1 MLGKLIKYEFKATYR
16 FMLMIYSLL
25 FVSGI
30 ILALGILFYG
40 LFMQLEIS
48 GTIITVGETIIS
60 ILGVVFISLF
70 VMGTIFVLSVMTFY
84 SIKRFHDNLL
94 GDGGY
99 LMHTL
104 PVKTRDNIWAKC
116 IVSVL
121 WTVISTIA
129 VIVVYYV
136 LALILGGTE
145 TVSATIELFSEID
158 WSFFAELE
166 NVILTIEFILSSV
179 FYLVNF
185 YFCIYA
191 SIAIGYSLNNNRVLI
206 SVLSYIGFCIAES
219 ILSAAV
225 SVPFLFWE
233 DTYLPVLNEGIVII
247 LHLIRFAVY
256 YFITNYFMKNKLNL
270 Q

>member
-30 ILALGILFYG
+30 ILALGIRFYDFF
-40 LFMQLEIS
+40 LKLEINEA
-48 GTIITVGETIIS
+48 IVTVGETIIS
-60 ILGVVFISLF
+60 MFGIVFISLF
-70 VMGTIFVLSVMTFY
+70 VSGTIFVLSVMSFY

-116 IVSVL
+116 ITSVL
-121 WTVISTIA
+121 WTVISVIA
-129 VIVVYYV
+129 VIVTYYV
-136 LALILGGTE
+136 LALISYSTE
-145 TVSATIELFSEID
+145 TITATIEFFSEID
-158 WSFFAELE
+158 WRFFAEVE
-166 NVILTIEFILSSV
+166 NVLLAIEIVLSCVISIV
-179 FYLVNF
+179 SSYLH
-185 YFCIYA
+185 IYV
-191 SIAIGYSLNNNRVLI
+191 SMAIGYSLNTSRILV
-206 SVLSYIGFCIAES
+206 SVLCYIGFSVVES
-219 ILSAAV
+219 ITHTML

-233 DTYLPVLNEGIVII
+233 DGTLPMFYFGVGLMIAVIW
-247 LHLIRFAVY
+247 LVVY